1 MAVEV
6 EEGREPRRMEAM
18 ARPWTDRFSVDAD
31 RRYVS
36 DGQVPRALGLIL
48 SIVAESAD
56 RGMRVIEPS
65 DALFDMARERRWMW
79 PHVVVRSADD
89 HLFSFHLAEA
99 SRSGT
104 APKPRS
110 FAASRGGAAVGAESG
125 LGASPDGFGQTPAW
139 IVERSR
145 EFEPTGVLSVSVDND
160 MESHRRRVCRDSGN
174 SHLETRLPNLFDAL
188 AADIRFQRRR
198 LRRDEEFERAER
210 EARVEVRGEQ
220 LYTALCAEVRLYEA
234 LRAQR
239 EYLDRVE
246 RRLRDH
252 DPDALRESAGDIER
266 MRRRIDERDPLLSGG
281 TEWTHVPDPSEMDVF
296 EYRRRGRR
304 LNAFEEGRCASVGAG
319 AARSA
324 SAPSGFFD

>member
-1 MAVEV
+1 MAVDV
-6 EEGREPRRMEAM
+6 EEGREPRCMEAM
-18 ARPWTDRFSVDAD
+18 ARPWTDRFSADAD

-36 DGQVPRALGLIL
+36 DAQVPRALGLIL
-48 SIVAESAD
+48 SIVAESAEC
-56 RGMRVIEPS
+56 GMRVIEPS

-89 HLFSFHLAEA
+89 HMFSFHLSEA

-104 APKPRS
+104 APKPRA
-110 FAASRGGAAVGAESG
+110 FVASRAADAQDVPGGV
-125 LGASPDGFGQTPAW
+125 PDGFGAMPAW

-160 MESHRRRVCRDSGN
+160 MGSRRRRVCRDSGN

-188 AADIRFQRRR
+188 AADIRFQRNR
-198 LRRDEEFERAER
+198 LRRDEECERAER
-210 EARVEVRGEQ
+210 QARVEVRGER
-220 LYTALCAEVRLYEA
+220 LYTALCEEVRLYEA

-246 RRLRDH
+246 RRLRDLG
-252 DPDALRESAGDIER
+252 PDALREGSGDIER

-281 TEWTHVPDPSEMDVF
+281 MEWTRVPDPSEMDVF
-296 EYRRRGRR
+296 EYQRRGRR
-304 LNAFEEGRCASVGAG
+304 LTAFEEARCASLASSGVGV
-319 AARSA
+319 AA
-324 SAPSGFFD
+324 SGFFD